1 MRVPLTP
8 HGIRELSIATL
19 LCGLAAWGLALL
31 AWPLAL
37 LPLALWLFVLS
48 FFRDPERTLPADGRA
63 LVSPA
68 DGTVADVGEVPGTA
82 LLGEPCLRV
91 GIFLSVFNVHVNR
104 APLTGRVSG
113 LQYRPGRFL
122 DARHPDATS
131 QNEAQDIRVEG
142 DFPVVVRQISGLI
155 ARRIVCPLR
164 EGMAVE
170 RGQRIGMIKFGSRTE
185 LYVPLRLK
193 PECLVKVGDKVSG
206 TSTPLV
212 VVASE
217 QSRSALS
224 S

>member
-8 HGIRELSIATL
+8 HGIRELAIVTV

-31 AWPLAL
+31 AWPLAI

-48 FFRDPERTLPADGRA
+48 FFRDPERTLPPDGKA

-68 DGTVADVGEVPGTA
+68 DGTVADIGEVPGTA

-91 GIFLSVFNVHVNR
+91 GIFLSVFDVHVNR

-122 DARHPDATS
+122 DARHPDATC
-131 QNEAQDIRVEG
+131 QNEAQDILLQG

-155 ARRIVCPLR
+155 ARRIVCPLK
-164 EGMAVE
+164 EGMTVE

-193 PECLVKVGDKVSG
+193 PNCLVKVGDKVRG
-206 TSTPLV
+206 TSTALV
-212 VVASE
+212 TVG
-217 QSRSALS
+217 SAQPS
-224 S
+224 